1 MNNPMHPY
9 VVSSHRSRKAL
20 PIGLALTVL
29 GLTLLPS
36 TSPAALLTSW
46 TQSSGTISSG
56 LNTASPVL
64 GNGTADSADG
74 QTIWAATSTSLSLN
88 SVGDSIKLSA
98 GVTFSDLTAPQA
110 DQFRFGLYNSNG
122 TSGTNVNGWL
132 GYFATNSGTSGGPTY
147 SRLWERNNPNSNS
160 FGSGT
165 GATTIANVNATPT
178 NTSFASG
185 TYTFSLTYTRVA
197 TGLQIDWTLIGTN
210 LSYTVSGSFLD
221 TTPQTYT
228 FDRVGIFT
236 GGGLNASLASFS
248 NIGVDFTPIPEPS
261 VVGLLIGASL
271 VLVTRR
277 RRRD

>member
-9 VVSSHRSRKAL
+9 ALTTHRSRKAL
-20 PIGLALTVL
+20 PIGLALTVF
-29 GLTLLPS
+29 GLALLPA
-36 TSPAALLTSW
+36 TSSAALLTSW

-64 GNGTADSADG
+64 GNGTAESADG

-98 GVTFSDLTAPQA
+98 GVTFSDLATPQA
-110 DQFRFGLYNSNG
+110 DQFRFGLYNVNG
-122 TSGTNVNGWL
+122 SSNVNGWL
-132 GYFATNSGTSGGPTY
+132 GYFATNSGASAGDKY
-147 SRLWERNNPNSNS
+147 SRLWERSNPNNFS
-160 FGSGT
+160 FGSGS
-165 GATTIANVNATPT
+165 GANLIANANAAPS
-178 NTSFASG
+178 NTAFASG

-228 FDRVGIFT
+228 FNRVGMFT
-236 GGGLNASLASFS
+236 GGGLNANQVAFS
-248 NIGVDFTPIPEPS
+248 NIGVDFTPIPEPT
-261 VVGLLIGASL
+261 VAGLLIGASL
-271 VLVTRR
+271 LLVTRR